1 MRKNFWT
8 GVGKAVYHN
17 CNEKNTSVAYSI
29 HNFAYQPKP
38 DASAD
43 SAEEFAIEKLLFG
56 SDGKLV

>member
-1 MRKNFWT
+1 MGKNCRT
-8 GVGKAVYHN
+8 GVEKAVYYN
-17 CNEKNTSVAYSI
+17 CIVKNTSVAYSI
-29 HNFAYQPKP
+29 HYFAYQPKP